1 MSKFHQNCKTAIKK
15 IVKNCQK
22 NISKITS
29 KLSDVVKFL
38 SKISFKNIFT
48 LEVHSFSIDTRSSPE
63 NEERCLSESCLF
75 TKEKDTK
82 KPRLATMGP
91 SELNHVSWPGQ
102 RLKSANDIVNGVAK
116 YFRSINQRN
125 YFGKGFSPNVPPF
138 F

>member
-1 MSKFHQNCKTAIKK
+1 M
-15 IVKNCQK
+15 
-22 NISKITS
+22 
-29 KLSDVVKFL
+29 
-38 SKISFKNIFT
+38 
-48 LEVHSFSIDTRSSPE
+48 PE

-116 YFRSINQRN
+116 FFRSIYHRN
-125 YFGKGFSPNVPPF
+125 YYGKGFSPNVPPSLF
-138 F
+138 SNPFEALKMPFTSTDLCMNQRAGQFEFWFQQSQQLNPPLSIAIYFL